1 VKNDR
6 CLTPCLIGFETLQSW
21 LFNPETELM
30 PLLSPEPNQTFDVNG
45 TTYFSGS
52 DRVIA
57 PEPSLEDRESLIR
70 RGCTDADAE
79 LGASAT

>member
-1 VKNDR
+1 M
-6 CLTPCLIGFETLQSW
+6 IGFETLRSW
-21 LFNPETELM
+21 LFNRETELM

-79 LGASAT
+79 LGPSAT

>member
-1 VKNDR
+1 M
-6 CLTPCLIGFETLQSW
+6 IGFETLQSW